1 MADGSLALSGEPF
14 PSQEPF
20 PVRAKLQREEGGLML
35 FVFVCE
41 GRHGLNGRSCC
52 SYSNQSIPSAA
63 VIYVMHCLTQ
73 CLWYW
78 QMNSSDKCL
87 ENCSFRQLMDMLS
100 NVTARINVETG
111 KSGVNISKSNVS
123 EAFENIV
130 VKQST
135 LKFNNQRKAC
145 FCWAGLTSPH
155 WPPKKYIYTLT
166 AATIKHLV

>member
-20 PVRAKLQREEGGLML
+20 PVRAKLQGEQGGLML

-41 GRHGLNGRSCC
+41 GRHELNGRSCR
-52 SYSNQSIPSAA
+52 SYSNQSISSAA

-100 NVTARINVETG
+100 NETARKNVKAG
-111 KSGVNISKSNVS
+111 KSGADISNSICLGSMWDYSCQTILISNNIRKTCLLKGSISAEQVS
-123 EAFENIV
+123 F
-130 VKQST
+130 
-135 LKFNNQRKAC
+135 
-145 FCWAGLTSPH
+145 
-155 WPPKKYIYTLT
+155 
-166 AATIKHLV
+166 